1 MAEIITLL
9 QSLSQT
15 VTVTEQRQLSVIVPA
30 VLAMTGQITML
41 NLVRWTGKGGLQW
54 FSHEAQQGGYSGFI
68 LALGASWAAMQP
80 QRYQLAIYHTC
91 VHR

>member
-54 FSHEAQQGGYSGFI
+54 FIVDPNVKTRKGQK
-68 LALGASWAAMQP
+68 
-80 QRYQLAIYHTC
+80 
-91 VHR
+91 